1 MKNLILFLSFIFVYT
16 LFADKI
22 VRTEVLSDGWMFRL
36 EEEADWRNINVLHDW
51 GVENLTQ
58 KVLRKMT

>member
-16 LFADKI
+16 LFADEI
-22 VRTEVLSDGWMFRL
+22 VRTEVLSDGWKFRL

>member
-16 LFADKI
+16 LFADEI
-22 VRTEVLSDGWMFRL
+22 VRTEVLSDGWKFRL
-36 EEEADWRNINVLHDW
+36 EEEAVWRNINVLHDW

>member
-16 LFADKI
+16 LFADEI
-22 VRTEVLSDGWMFRL
+22 VRTEVLSDGWKFRL
-36 EEEADWRNINVLHDW
+36 EEEAEWRNVNVPHDW
-51 GVENLTQ
+51 GMENLTQ

>member
-16 LFADKI
+16 LFADEI
-22 VRTEVLSDGWMFRL
+22 VRTEVLSDGWKFRL
-36 EEEADWRNINVLHDW
+36 EEEADWRNVKVPHDW
-51 GVENLTQ
+51 GMENLTQ